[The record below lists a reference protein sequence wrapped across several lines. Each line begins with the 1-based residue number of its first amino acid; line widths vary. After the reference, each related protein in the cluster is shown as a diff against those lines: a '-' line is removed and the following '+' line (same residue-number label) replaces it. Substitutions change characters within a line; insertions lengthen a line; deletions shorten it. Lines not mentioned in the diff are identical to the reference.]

1 VHDAFCAIA
10 ERLFLS
16 VWIRLLNILRDVDLD
31 LLREGSFFCRE
42 VVIFVLSV
50 EIVACEW

>member
-31 LLREGSFFCRE
+31 LLREGSFFAE
-42 VVIFVLSV
+42 KS
-50 EIVACEW
+50 